1 MWKLYP
7 GLSRE
12 RNDSPVSLFYQEIKQ
27 FPFKIGASMLKIALT
42 SYAME
47 EYSYVEALMFAAEN
61 GFDAFEVNIFFPSID
76 LDNWNW
82 NEIEALKKISR
93 DEEIEISV
101 HAAFYELNMAA
112 FLKGIREESVRYINK
127 SIDFCHELGGE
138 VVTVHPGKFTY
149 GIEPGATPDT
159 DPLMKIQWDHNIE
172 SLKKINAHAESKG
185 ITLCLENLGWNDVSQ
200 SFEDMLKIRDEV
212 GDSLKFTLDIGHA
225 RLNSKGGVEEGF
237 RVLGD
242 NIRHIHFTDN
252 FGEEDDHLPI
262 GEGNTDYSSFFHFI
276 KDFPHVIT
284 LEVHVPGTDPN
295 PILKSLE
302 YFRKLESRYS

>member
-1 MWKLYP
+1 
-7 GLSRE
+7 
-12 RNDSPVSLFYQEIKQ
+12 
-27 FPFKIGASMLKIALT
+27 
-42 SYAME
+42 ME
-47 EYSYVEALMFAAEN
+47 ESSYIEALKFAVEN
-61 GFDAFEVNIFFPSID
+61 GFDGFEVNIYFPAID

-82 NEIEALKKISR
+82 NEIEAIKKISR

-149 GIEPGATPDT
+149 EIEPGASLVT

-172 SLKKINAHAESKG
+172 SLKRINAHAESKG
-185 ITLCLENLGWNDVSQ
+185 ITLCLENLGWNYVAQ

-212 GDSLKFTLDIGHA
+212 GDSLQFTLDIGHA
-225 RLNSKGGVEEGF
+225 RINSEGGVEEGF

-242 NIRHIHFTDN
+242 HIRHIHFSDN
-252 FGEEDDHLPI
+252 FGKEDEHLPI
-262 GEGNTDYSSFFHFI
+262 GEGNTDFSSIFHFI
-276 KDFPHVIT
+276 KDFPHIVT
-284 LEVHVPGTDPN
+284 LEIVAPGPDPGR
-295 PILKSLE
+295 ILKSLAN
-302 YFRKLESRYS
+302 FRMLEKTQGSSSQS

>member
-1 MWKLYP
+1 M
-7 GLSRE
+7 
-12 RNDSPVSLFYQEIKQ
+12 
-27 FPFKIGASMLKIALT
+27 KIAMT
-42 SYAME
+42 SYALE
-47 EYSYVEALMFAAEN
+47 ELSYLDALKFAAEN
-61 GFDAFEVNIFFPSID
+61 GFDAFEVNLFFPAVD

-93 DEEIEISV
+93 DEEMEFSV
-101 HAAFYELNMAA
+101 HAIIYDLNMAA

-212 GDSLKFTLDIGHA
+212 GDTLQFTLDLGHA
-225 RLNSKGGVEEGF
+225 RINSEGGVEEGF
-237 RVLGD
+237 RLLGD
-242 NIRHIHFTDN
+242 NIRHIHLSDN
-252 FGEEDDHLPI
+252 YGEEDDHLPI
-262 GEGNTDYSSFFHFI
+262 GEGDTDFSSFFHLI
-276 KDFPHVIT
+276 KDFPYIIT
-284 LEVHVPGTDPN
+284 LEIIDPGPDTS
-295 PILKSLE
+295 PIVNSLA
-302 YFRKLESRYS
+302 YLRTLERNLDQV